1 MGKNLVQ
8 AFARLAVGIGFLS
21 AVGDRFGLWGP
32 HGAANVS
39 WGDFAHFTIYT
50 AHVTSFMPSGL
61 APTLA
66 VLSTIFETLFGVALV
81 LGLFTRAAAIG
92 SACLL
97 AIFGFSM
104 TTSLGIKA
112 PLNYSVFGDCA
123 GALLFTQWHRFHWS
137 IDDLV
142 ARRHEQTPTN
152 GRAFRQPA

>member
-1 MGKNLVQ
+1 MGKDLIQ
-8 AFARLAVGIGFLS
+8 AFARLAVGMGFLS

-50 AHVTSFMPSGL
+50 AKVDSFIPSSL
-61 APTLA
+61 ALTLA
-66 VLSTIFETLFGVALV
+66 VLATIFEILFGVALV

-97 AIFGFSM
+97 AIFAFSM
-104 TTSLGIKA
+104 TISLGIKA
-112 PLNYSVFGDCA
+112 PLDYSVFADCA
-123 GALLFTQWHRFHWS
+123 AALLLTQWPRFRWS

-142 ARRHEQTPTN
+142 ARKHEQAPTN
-152 GRAFRQPA
+152 S

>member
-1 MGKNLVQ
+1 MVKDLIQ

-21 AVGDRFGLWGP
+21 AVGDRLGFWGP

-50 AHVTSFMPSGL
+50 AQVNSFLPSGL

-66 VLSTIFETLFGVALV
+66 IVATVFESLFGVTLV
-81 LGLFTRAAAIG
+81 LGLFTRVTAIG

-97 AIFGFSM
+97 GIFAFSM
-104 TTSLGIKA
+104 TASFGIKS
-112 PLNYSVFGDCA
+112 PLNYSVFAACA
-123 GALLFTQWHRFHWS
+123 AALMLTQWYRFRWS

-142 ARRHEQTPTN
+142 AHKYEMTPTN
-152 GRAFRQPA
+152 RPITP

>member
-1 MGKNLVQ
+1 MGKDLIQ
-8 AFARLAVGIGFLS
+8 AFARLAVGTGFLS

-92 SACLL
+92 GACLL
-97 AIFGFSM
+97 AMFAFSM
-104 TTSLGIKA
+104 TISLGIKA
-112 PLNYSVFGDCA
+112 PLDYSVFGDCA
-123 GALLFTQWHRFHWS
+123 ATLPLTQWYRFRWRM
-137 IDDLV
+137 DDLV
-142 ARRHEQTPTN
+142 VSP
-152 GRAFRQPA
+152 

>member
-39 WGDFAHFTIYT
+39 WGDFARFKIYT
-50 AHVTSFMPSGL
+50 AQVNSFMPSSL
-61 APTLA
+61 ALTLA
-66 VLSTIFETLFGVALV
+66 VLGTIFEILFGVALV

-97 AIFGFSM
+97 AIFAFSM
-104 TTSLGIKA
+104 TISLGIKA
-112 PLNYSVFGDCA
+112 PLDYSVFGDCA
-123 GALLFTQWHRFHWS
+123 AALLLTQWHRFRWS

-142 ARRHEQTPTN
+142 ARKHEHAPN
-152 GRAFRQPA
+152 QPVLVAS

>member
-1 MGKNLVQ
+1 MGKDLIQ

-39 WGDFAHFTIYT
+39 WGDFAHFKIYT
-50 AHVTSFMPSGL
+50 AQVNSFMPSGL
-61 APTLA
+61 AHTLA
-66 VLSTIFETLFGVALV
+66 VLGTIFEILFGVVLV

-97 AIFGFSM
+97 ATFALSM
-104 TTSLGIKA
+104 TLSLGIKA
-112 PLNYSVFGDCA
+112 PLDYSVFGDCA
-123 GALLFTQWHRFHWS
+123 AALLLTQWHRFRWS

-142 ARRHEQTPTN
+142 ARKKGMSP
-152 GRAFRQPA
+152 